1 VSQAWVELKFEVP
14 TESSEQWAALLV
26 EEGAPG
32 VEERDAAT
40 LDKPAAGRVGLVVWI
55 APDEVEAFLARVKAA
70 SASAGLPE
78 AEVAR
83 RDRDED
89 EWRDAWKRHFAP
101 RPVGRF
107 VIVPSWERYEAKPG
121 EIVLDLDPGRA
132 FGTGG
137 HATTRLCLRAIDEL
151 ERCARFLDA
160 GCGSGIL
167 AIAAAKRWPEAR
179 GEAYDVDREAIEVAV
194 ENAARNGVGP
204 ERVRWSTDTL
214 GQIRGEF
221 DVILANIQPEVLIP
235 IAEELAAR
243 RAPGGRIFLSGI
255 LVEAAP
261 PVVAAYE
268 AVGCRLVEERV
279 EDGWVLLVLA

>member
-14 TESSEQWAALLV
+14 SEAAEEWAALLV
-26 EEGAPG
+26 DEGAAG
-32 VEERDAAT
+32 VEERDAGT

-55 APDEVEAFLARVKAA
+55 APDDVDGFLARVRAA
-70 SASAGLPE
+70 STGLPD

-89 EWRDAWKRHFAP
+89 EWRDAWKRHFTP

-107 VIVPSWERYEAKPG
+107 VIVPSWETYAAKPG

-137 HATTRLCLRAIDEL
+137 HPTTRLCLRAIDEL
-151 ERCARFLDA
+151 DRCSRFLDA

-167 AIAAAKRWPEAR
+167 AIAAAKRWPEAH
-179 GEAYDVDREAIEVAV
+179 GEAFDVDREAIQVAL
-194 ENAARNGVGP
+194 ENAERNRVGAD
-204 ERVRWSTDTL
+204 RVRWSTDAL
-214 GQIRGEF
+214 AQIRSEF

-235 IAEELAAR
+235 IAEELAAK
-243 RAPGGRIFLSGI
+243 RAPGGRLFLSGI

-268 AVGCRLVEERV
+268 AVGCSLVAERV
-279 EDGWVLLVLA
+279 EEGWVLLVLA

>member
-1 VSQAWVELKFEVP
+1 MELKFEVP
-14 TESSEQWAALLV
+14 SESSEEWAALLV

-55 APDEVEAFLARVKAA
+55 APDAVDDFVARVQAA
-70 SASAGLPE
+70 SVGMPE

-89 EWRDAWKRHFAP
+89 EWRDAWKKHFTP

-107 VIVPSWERYEAKPG
+107 VIVPSWERYEPKAG

-137 HATTRLCLRAIDEL
+137 HATTRLCLRAIDER
-151 ERCARFLDA
+151 ESCARFLDA

-167 AIAAAKRWPEAR
+167 AIAAAKRWPAAR
-179 GEAYDVDREAIEVAV
+179 GEAYDVDREAIEVAL
-194 ENAARNGVGP
+194 ENAERNGVGP
-204 ERVRWSTDTL
+204 ERVRWSTDAL
-214 GQIRGEF
+214 AQLRGEF

-235 IAEELAAR
+235 IAEELAAK
-243 RAPGGRIFLSGI
+243 RAAGGRIYLSGI

-261 PVVAAYE
+261 PVIAAYE
-268 AVGCRLVEERV
+268 AVGCALVEERV